1 MPYKRN
7 LLIYFAVWFI
17 AAGVIGVR
25 WLQDSNFFIV
35 FGVGL
40 LMAIAMLVIG
50 RWLFGRISAQR
61 RTV

>member
-1 MPYKRN
+1 MPYKRK
-7 LLIYFAVWFI
+7 LLIYLAVWFI

-40 LMAIAMLVIG
+40 LMAIAMLIIG
-50 RWLFGRISAQR
+50 RWLFGREEL
-61 RTV
+61 